1 MDDNEGFRA
10 DEELQLTLFWKAP
23 ERRTNEDR
31 LLLKYW
37 REVGGVIF
45 TEMPILRHGPRE
57 WPLGE
62 IRYGPPQWPPGAKK
76 RRIDGVRL
84 LAPPPG
90 FSGLS
95 DGIYWFVRDG
105 GHLIA
110 SFIAGAR
117 VEVIELKQELNDEVL
132 GQVIANADL
141 LEMEYE
147 PAQVD
152 PVVVCEV
159 GDPALEAACERRGV
173 AVFVR
178 AAE

>member
-1 MDDNEGFRA
+1 M
-10 DEELQLTLFWKAP
+10 LI
-23 ERRTNEDR
+23 
-31 LLLKYW
+31 
-37 REVGGVIF
+37 V
-45 TEMPILRHGPRE
+45 RHGPRE

-90 FSGLS
+90 LS
-95 DGIYWFVRDG
+95 NGIYWFVREG
-105 GHLIA
+105 GRHLIA

-117 VEVIELKQELNDEVL
+117 VEIIEVKQELNDEVL

-152 PVVVCEV
+152 PVVDCEV
-159 GDPALEAACERRGV
+159 GDPALEAVCERRGI

>member
-10 DEELQLTLFWKAP
+10 DEELQLTRFWKEP

-45 TEMPILRHGPRE
+45 TEMPIVRHGPRE

-62 IRYGPPQWPPGAKK
+62 LRYGPPQFPPGAKK

-84 LAPPPG
+84 LARPP
-90 FSGLS
+90 GLS
-95 DGIYWFVRDG
+95 DGIYWFVRESG
-105 GHLIA
+105 RHLIA

-117 VEVIELKQELNDEVL
+117 VEVIEVKT
-132 GQVIANADL
+132 
-141 LEMEYE
+141 
-147 PAQVD
+147 
-152 PVVVCEV
+152 
-159 GDPALEAACERRGV
+159 
-173 AVFVR
+173 R
-178 AAE
+178 AKR